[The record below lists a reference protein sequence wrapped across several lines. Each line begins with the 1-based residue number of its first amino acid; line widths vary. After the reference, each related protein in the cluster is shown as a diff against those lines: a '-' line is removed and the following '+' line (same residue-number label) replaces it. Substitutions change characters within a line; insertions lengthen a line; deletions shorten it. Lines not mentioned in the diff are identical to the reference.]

1 MDIGKLSEYLG
12 QILDIP
18 KPKEELEE
26 KLNEL
31 LNIGICTKRLQH
43 ITLNE
48 FWYNCLLTVY
58 DLTDEITKVA
68 YRLYVEV
75 EPQST
80 FTHEIDLTGTNLTC
94 ICPIRRSAASIGP
107 AVTLTVIV
115 NEPPVDVKR
124 QWQNKYAALE
134 EPQTAELR
142 SARICIYPKRKLKV
156 IFHNTHS
163 TEYSLCTFY
172 IDCMIIDFEKGKRM
186 IEYLYEE
193 MAKEF
198 MKAMGFKFY

>member
-1 MDIGKLSEYLG
+1 MNIGKLSEYLG
-12 QILDIP
+12 QILDIS
-18 KPKEELEE
+18 KEELEE
-26 KLNEL
+26 ELKEFLNTS
-31 LNIGICTKRLQH
+31 IYIKRLQYV
-43 ITLNE
+43 TLNE

-124 QWQNKYAALE
+124 QWQNKYAAIE

-142 SARICIYPKRKLKV
+142 SARLCIYPKRKLKV
-156 IFHNTHS
+156 IFNNTHS
-163 TEYSLCTFY
+163 TEPALCTFY
-172 IDCMIIDFEKGKRM
+172 IDCMVIDFEKGKKM
-186 IEYLYEE
+186 IEHCYRE
-193 MAKEF
+193 MAIEF
-198 MKAMGFKFY
+198 MKCMGIKIY